1 MLSGK
6 GAGSMA
12 RQWKLLGKLF
22 LSTLELSAFTFGGG
36 YVIVSLMKKTFVDK
50 FHWIENDEMLDLVA
64 IAETAPG
71 SIAISGAIVVGY
83 KLAGLVGMIV
93 TVVATTIPPLVI
105 ISFIALGYQ
114 AVGDNELVKR
124 LLLGMQAGVGAVIF
138 AVVWEMAQKYV
149 KKRDVAAILIMLSAF
164 VAAGV
169 LRFNVIYVVMA
180 CIGVGLVHALR
191 LMRSGKK

>member
-1 MLSGK
+1 
-6 GAGSMA
+6 
-12 RQWKLLGKLF
+12 
-22 LSTLELSAFTFGGG
+22 
-36 YVIVSLMKKTFVDK
+36 
-50 FHWIENDEMLDLVA
+50 
-64 IAETAPG
+64 
-71 SIAISGAIVVGY
+71 
-83 KLAGLVGMIV
+83 MIV

-105 ISFIALGYQ
+105 ISLIALGYQ

-138 AVVWEMAQKYV
+138 SVVWEMARKYV